1 MRYMMVLL
9 LITVIL
15 AAPATAFAAGFNMNI
30 SISRMEDGTTCGEF
44 WFNNRVLWRLQ
55 VLTDGARPV
64 TSGKSVNTTLVTP
77 DIVNGLFLIKLS
89 NETE

>member
-1 MRYMMVLL
+1 MRYMLILL

-15 AAPATAFAAGFNMNI
+15 AVPATALAAGYNMNI

-64 TSGKSVNTTLVTP
+64 TSGKTVNTTVITP

>member
-1 MRYMMVLL
+1 MRYMLILL

-15 AAPATAFAAGFNMNI
+15 AVPATVLAAGFNMNI

-64 TSGKSVNTTLVTP
+64 TSGKTVNTTVIAP